1 MTSITTLLKKHFDT
15 ELLFTGTDS
24 LIYQIKSKD
33 VYEEFLKHKHLFD
46 FINYPNIQS
55 FFTRLIKK
63 LLVK

>member
-46 FINYPNIQS
+46 LVTIQR
-55 FFTRLIKK
+55 FKVF
-63 LLVK
+63 